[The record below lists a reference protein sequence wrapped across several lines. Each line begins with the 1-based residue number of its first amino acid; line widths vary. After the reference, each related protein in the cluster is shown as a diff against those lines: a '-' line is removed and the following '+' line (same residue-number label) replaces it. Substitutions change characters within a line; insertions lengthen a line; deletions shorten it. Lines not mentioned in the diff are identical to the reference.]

1 MAESDRTALVTGG
14 ASGIGKAIAQ
24 TLQRDGF
31 TVAVIGRRAGPL
43 AAMADA
49 GFVTRVCDVASAGQ
63 VQTTI
68 DWLAARL
75 GRLDVL
81 VNCAGLVR
89 REALG
94 ETTADSI
101 ALQIGANL
109 TGTILMCR
117 AALRL
122 LEAAKGVIVNVSSML
137 ATRPQPLASVYAAT
151 KGGVEAFTRA
161 LALELG
167 PKGIRV
173 LCVAPALVRS
183 DIYTAAG
190 MDAAVFEKV
199 LAERGA
205 VYPLGRTG
213 EPEDVAEMIAFL
225 ASPRAAWMTG
235 AVIPVDGGSGVGEV
249 KR

>member
-1 MAESDRTALVTGG
+1 MASEQKAALVTGG
-14 ASGIGKAIAQ
+14 ASGIGKAIAAA
-24 TLQRDGF
+24 LQRDGF
-31 TVAVIGRRAGPL
+31 AVAVVGRRAGPL
-43 AAMADA
+43 AAMERA
-49 GFVTRVCDVASAGQ
+49 GFAARQCDVARADE
-63 VQTTI
+63 VDATI
-68 DWLAARL
+68 DWLARQL

-94 ETTADSI
+94 AATADSI

-117 AALRL
+117 AALKL
-122 LEAAKGVIVNVSSML
+122 LEPAKGVIVNISSML

-167 PKGIRV
+167 PKGVRV

-190 MDAAVFEKV
+190 MDAALFEKV

-205 VYPLGRTG
+205 VYPLGRAG
-213 EPEDVAEMIAFL
+213 EPEDVAEMVAFL
-225 ASPRAAWMTG
+225 ASPRASWMTG
-235 AVIPVDGGSGVGEV
+235 SVIPVDGGSAVGEV

>member
-1 MAESDRTALVTGG
+1 MASGGKVALVTGG
-14 ASGIGKAIAQ
+14 ASGIGKAVAAV
-24 TLQRDGF
+24 LRRDGF
-31 TVAVIGRRAGPL
+31 RVAVVSRRAGPL
-43 AAMADA
+43 AAMLQA
-49 GFVTRVCDVASAGQ
+49 GFATHPCDVASEAD
-63 VQTTI
+63 VTATI
-68 DWLAARL
+68 DWIESSL
-75 GRLDVL
+75 GRLDAL

-89 REALG
+89 REALDA
-94 ETTADSI
+94 TTADSI

-122 LEAAKGVIVNVSSML
+122 LEPAKGVIINVSSML

-167 PKGIRV
+167 PKGVRV

-190 MDAAVFEKV
+190 MDPALFEKV
-199 LAERGA
+199 LADRGA

-213 EPEDVAEMIAFL
+213 EPEDIAEMIAFL
-225 ASPRAAWMTG
+225 ASPRASWMTG
-235 AVIPVDGGSGVGEV
+235 SVIPVDGGSAVGEV